1 MSVRRDPTE
10 GLFEFE
16 QALDPDL
23 KRMPISVRYKLD
35 LLGLR
40 VSATAWSR
48 LSLATRK
55 QVVQGWP
62 VATPRQRAALRE
74 WLLNWLRTT
83 RTEPPREIRVSEPAW
98 NDRCHVPE
106 AVAELTAGCN
116 PPLSLHEWAALE
128 LLERVALVKL
138 AQSPPERAQVPT
150 ALTEFRERRALKA
163 A

>member
-1 MSVRRDPTE
+1 MSVRRDPVE
-10 GLFEFE
+10 GLFDFE
-16 QALDPDL
+16 RALDPDL

-35 LLGLR
+35 LIGLR

-83 RTEPPREIRVSEPAW
+83 RTEPPREIRVTEPAW

-116 PPLSLHEWAALE
+116 PELSLGEWAELE

-138 AQSPPERAQVPT
+138 SQSPQERGDVPT
-150 ALTEFRERRALKA
+150 ALAEFRARRSRQA